1 MDCKGPKYRQM
12 HRTSGH
18 ENAPLPH
25 RKGAESNSL
34 DLQDFPCQRSSI
46 AEQRFH
52 SKVAVLLLLAVAA
65 LLVIVAASPL
75 WAEKQESLDQWLAD
89 LKTEALA
96 QGISPKTLDRAFR
109 DFRPIARV
117 IELDAS
123 QPEYTLTLEQYL
135 GRVVRKSRVVRGRDK
150 LTRYASLLENVY
162 QRYGV
167 QSRFLVSL
175 WGIETE
181 FGRVTGKF
189 PVIQAIATLA
199 YDSRRSS
206 YFRRELIQA
215 LRIADEGHVPLGK
228 MRGSWAGAMGQL
240 QFMPS
245 AFHDFGV
252 DFNQDGRVDIWN
264 DLEDAFASAANYLS
278 RSGWSRGHT
287 WGREVK
293 LPPSLDTAMLGLE
306 TQKSLSEWQS
316 LGVRRAGGEDL
327 PKNPDL
333 LASILQ
339 PDGKKGRAF
348 AVYDNFRAILAW
360 NKSDYF
366 GIAVGSLAD
375 QIVER

>member
-1 MDCKGPKYRQM
+1 
-12 HRTSGH
+12 
-18 ENAPLPH
+18 
-25 RKGAESNSL
+25 
-34 DLQDFPCQRSSI
+34 
-46 AEQRFH
+46 
-52 SKVAVLLLLAVAA
+52 
-65 LLVIVAASPL
+65 
-75 WAEKQESLDQWLAD
+75 
-89 LKTEALA
+89 
-96 QGISPKTLDRAFR
+96 
-109 DFRPIARV
+109 
-117 IELDAS
+117 
-123 QPEYTLTLEQYL
+123 
-135 GRVVRKSRVVRGRDK
+135 

-167 QSRFLVSL
+167 QPRFLVSL

-199 YDSRRSS
+199 YDSRRSG

-264 DLEDAFASAANYLS
+264 DLGDAFASAANYLS

-306 TQKSLSEWQS
+306 TWKSLSEWQS
-316 LGVRRAGGEDL
+316 LGVCRAGGEDWL
-327 PKNPDL
+327 KNPDV

-339 PDGKKGRAF
+339 PDGKEGRAF
-348 AVYDNFRAILAW
+348 AVYQNFRAILAW

-366 GIAVGSLAD
+366 GIAVGTLAD
-375 QIVER
+375 QIVGR